1 MHFTAASRRR
11 TWVAYVGMAGD
22 LNRRLIQHFVNR
34 DSSVVTGA
42 SAAGLNIDLVRR
54 VDWWEHPSF
63 GDGDALHAAELI
75 AFEVL
80 DPALRSRGNPRKNAL
95 TKVDDQAFRA
105 ADRGSRARR
114 GRRSLPAAGPLGH
127 LRPSD
132 RARRTGHRAAQAAVA
147 LDRTEHGL
155 TRRRCSTALASALH
169 FRRLAAHRLHR
180 DLRSWCGT
188 VASGS
193 PMESRAPGGCA
204 GRVQSRR
211 R

>member
-1 MHFTAASRRR
+1 MYALYGGQPPR

-105 ADRGSRARR
+105 EIEALVRGA
-114 GRRSLPAAGPLGH
+114 AAGRFLPPDLW
-127 LRPSD
+127 D
-132 RARRTGHRAAQAAVA
+132 IYARVIA
-147 LDRTEHGL
+147 LEEEVTE
-155 TRRRCSTALASALH
+155 
-169 FRRLAAHRLHR
+169 
-180 DLRSWCGT
+180 LRSQL
-188 VASGS
+188 SH
-193 PMESRAPGGCA
+193 
-204 GRVQSRR
+204 
-211 R
+211 